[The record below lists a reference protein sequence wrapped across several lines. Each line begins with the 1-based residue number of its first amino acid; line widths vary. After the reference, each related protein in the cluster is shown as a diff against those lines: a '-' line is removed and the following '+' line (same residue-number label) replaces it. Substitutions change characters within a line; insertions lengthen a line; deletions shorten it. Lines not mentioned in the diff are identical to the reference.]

1 MTVWLPTVD
10 GPKDLP
16 DLRQWLLD
24 HFKPGTALYDVFG
37 ESPWISRTL
46 RTAALWWVE
55 PDTCAVLADA
65 APTIPADTTL
75 NLHDLPTPSGLA
87 IFASDLEGTD
97 ADATWDVLAGKVRVS
112 GIMWGPITLGGFAD
126 GQIREAL
133 SIGTFSRS
141 IFREAA
147 QLDHDDL
154 VRIYP
159 TIASILDGPVDPTE
173 YRAVLQGD
181 SLREDYN
188 ARFPKDGDLFSYL
201 GRSDWLPDTGPDTPL
216 PDDDVTERALASKA
230 EDRRLV
236 AGAVGAES
244 GHRRHRV
251 DARHP
256 AADRPPRRTQRTR
269 PDRPCPVAGR
279 RPQRP
284 RRRRR
289 RLRPRVEALVDRV
302 AALQVASPR
311 PRRTERKLIL
321 VEAYRKGDPEPA
333 AARRGAGVAGPP
345 TQAALGTVPVM
356 PDVVGAPVLQRVGA
370 ERDRF

>member
-37 ESPWISRTL
+37 ESPWIRRTL
-46 RTAALWWVE
+46 LDAKLWWIE

-112 GIMWGPITLGGFAD
+112 GIMWGPIHLGGFAD

-147 QLDHDDL
+147 QLPHDDL

-236 AGAVGAES
+236 AALWALSRATVATVS
-244 GHRRHRV
+244 T
-251 DARHP
+251 P
-256 AADRPPRRTQRTR
+256 AI
-269 PDRPCPVAGR
+269 
-279 RPQRP
+279 
-284 RRRRR
+284 
-289 RLRPRVEALVDRV
+289 
-302 AALQVASPR
+302 PR
-311 PRRTERKLIL
+311 PIARRAERKGLDPTVRVLSLGGVRNARAAAGGVSDREWHHSWIVSPHFKWQAHGPGYSERKLIL
-321 VEAYRKGDPEPA
+321 VEAYRKGDPSLPLLGGE
-333 AARRGAGVAGPP
+333 RVWRVRPP
-345 TQAALGTVPVM
+345 KPKT
-356 PDVVGAPVLQRVGA
+356 
-370 ERDRF
+370 